1 MGSYAMMISWSYC
14 ESQQALWIFSTV
26 QRDVLLLFLV
36 PVLVLWILQQRLEML
51 RPLTTMDMV
60 QGVVGEMATIP
71 VWEKLATKEGRK
83 LNLGMAIYYLLL
95 WTPLLSIAIFVPIN
109 PPSVEGKLLLP
120 TTNSTTAAT
129 TMGNKQLLSS
139 NTSFA
144 LVCLLSGGSSLPLF
158 LYQVPNLQ
166 WMLFVIFHCSQL
178 FKVFDYLSFVTIHDV
193 RFVVFNPLFSGL
205 LQTKVQHLPQAKD
218 PLII

>member
-129 TMGNKQLLSS
+129 IGNKQLLSS

-144 LVCLLSGGSSLPLF
+144 LVCLISGGSSLPLF
-158 LYQVPNLQ
+158 LYQVIICCFSLFPTFENL
-166 WMLFVIFHCSQL
+166 
-178 FKVFDYLSFVTIHDV
+178 
-193 RFVVFNPLFSGL
+193 
-205 LQTKVQHLPQAKD
+205 
-218 PLII
+218 